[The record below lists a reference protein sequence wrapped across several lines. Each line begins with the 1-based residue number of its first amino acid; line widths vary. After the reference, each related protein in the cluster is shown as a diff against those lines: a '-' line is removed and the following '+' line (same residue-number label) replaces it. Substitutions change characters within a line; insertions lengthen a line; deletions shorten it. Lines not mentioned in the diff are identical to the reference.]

1 MVLRSKQTGMAT
13 ADLLPLAC
21 PRLPTQPAL
30 FPLPPAGRT
39 LLQRSGRSPD
49 DISSIVLVE
58 RGASYIQSDAIL
70 RIASGLGAPLPLV
83 AAALGAL
90 PRPVRDTFYDCVADN
105 RYNLFGR
112 TASCRLS
119 DPRFEERFVS

>member
-1 MVLRSKQTGMAT
+1 M
-13 ADLLPLAC
+13 
-21 PRLPTQPAL
+21 
-30 FPLPPAGRT
+30 
-39 LLQRSGRSPD
+39 
-49 DISSIVLVE
+49 E

-83 AAALGAL
+83 AAALGVL
-90 PRPVRDTFYDCVADN
+90 PQPVRDTFYDCVADN